1 MIYNEKAF
9 KQATKNLNKELS
21 TIGFDLS
28 HGATLNLMAR
38 TLGFKDYNTIKPALI
53 AEENAKQRVEDLV
66 ENMESRNIQILN
78 LLDDINEKTN
88 DKILEDNINKIKR
101 IYENIEYKGNPYV
114 SDSSIRTLLAI
125 AFFQLEIDEDINLYI
140 SEMSSIIITAAKIF
154 HQIKNFDSFENVIEL
169 HKINKKY
176 QEFVEAMVFHIENIK
191 FKKQFPICFLSIPS
205 SSAL

>member
-9 KQATKNLNKELS
+9 KQATKNLNKEL
-21 TIGFDLS
+21 TTLGFELS

-66 ENMESRNIQILN
+66 ENMETRNIQILN
-78 LLDDINEKTN
+78 LLDDINDKTN
-88 DKILEDNINKIKR
+88 EKIFEDNKTNIKR
-101 IYENIEYKGNPYV
+101 IYENIEGKGNTYV
-114 SDSSIRTLLAI
+114 LDSTIRTLLAI

-140 SEMSSIIITAAKIF
+140 LNMGSSIETAAKIF

-169 HKINKKY
+169 HKTNKTY
-176 QEFVEAMVFHIENIK
+176 QNFVEAMVFQIENIHLEK
-191 FKKQFPICFLSIPS
+191 
-205 SSAL
+205 

>member
-191 FKKQFPICFLSIPS
+191 FKK
-205 SSAL
+205 

>member
-9 KQATKNLNKELS
+9 KQATKNLNKEL
-21 TIGFDLS
+21 TTLGFELS

-66 ENMESRNIQILN
+66 ENMETRNIQILN
-78 LLDDINEKTN
+78 LLDDINDKTN
-88 DKILEDNINKIKR
+88 EKIFEDNKTNIKR
-101 IYENIEYKGNPYV
+101 IYENIEGKGNTYV
-114 SDSSIRTLLAI
+114 LDSTIRTLLAI

-140 SEMSSIIITAAKIF
+140 FNMGSSIETAAKIF

-169 HKINKKY
+169 HKTNKTY
-176 QEFVEAMVFHIENIK
+176 QNFVEAMVFQIENIHLEK
-191 FKKQFPICFLSIPS
+191 
-205 SSAL
+205 